1 MGEPHF
7 QDSKCF
13 TVYGKWLWAF
23 SLALP
28 GSVLCRTTLGWCST
42 IAVFI
47 SSSRSPAPKLF
58 GPIPFPSFYP
68 CPLFLNEPSPLRTEI
83 WGNVIEISAYEM
95 GQAFATLK
103 CHQMTLMVFTLW
115 LDISN
120 MVSSTVIS
128 FPGSPVIITMPIAIN
143 LMKIE
148 KHGRSQFVHNF
159 MTSIK
164 PSYYK
169 EHCFVTTRYH

>member
-1 MGEPHF
+1 M
-7 QDSKCF
+7 
-13 TVYGKWLWAF
+13 
-23 SLALP
+23 
-28 GSVLCRTTLGWCST
+28 TLGIQPST
-42 IAVFI
+42 AWVNALQNHTRLMQHHRCFHIIFPL
-47 SSSRSPAPKLF
+47 SRSKTLWPNQISKFL
-58 GPIPFPSFYP
+58 P

-83 WGNVIEISAYEM
+83 WGNVFEISAYEM

-128 FPGSPVIITMPIAIN
+128 FPGSPVIITMPIAIY